1 MSKPTI
7 LIVEDTV
14 SLARTYME
22 YLRAE
27 PYDLIHVETGGE
39 AMEAL
44 KKEAPDAVLLD
55 LMLPDLSGF
64 DILKYIKEKELPS
77 ECVLM
82 TAYGS
87 IDIAVE
93 SMRHGAFDFLLKPF
107 SAERLVVT
115 LNNALEH
122 RRLTRIVETYKN
134 NYERD
139 EYCGFDGSSLAMQTV
154 YRIIE
159 CAAGSKA
166 TVFISGESGTGKE
179 ICAEAIHALS
189 PRRDGPIVPL
199 NCAAIPRE
207 LMESEIFGHVKGAFT
222 GAVAARDG
230 AAKQADGGTL
240 FLDEIC
246 EMELSLQTKLLRF
259 LQTRNFQRVGGSKQE
274 IVDVRFV
281 CATNRDPWEEV
292 LAGRF
297 REDLFYRLN
306 VVPIQM
312 PLLNEREDDVMAI
325 ASKFLADFTAEEGK
339 EFTGFSPQVESVFRT
354 YPWPGNVRQLQNVV
368 HNIIVLNE
376 GGLIDVDMLP
386 SPLGDYASKEGG
398 GAVPDQRPSLAP
410 GKDGVSPTHER
421 TIQPL
426 GEIEKA
432 AIERAIRLCGGNIP
446 KAAARLGISASTI
459 YRKRASWEGSKNAA

>member
-1 MSKPTI
+1 MCKPTI

-27 PYDLIHVETGGE
+27 PYDLVHVETGGE
-39 AMEAL
+39 AIEAMV
-44 KKEAPDAVLLD
+44 KGPPDAVLLD
-55 LMLPDLSGF
+55 LKLPDMSGF
-64 DILKYIKEKELPS
+64 DVLKFLSEKSLPT
-77 ECVLM
+77 ECVVM

-93 SMRHGAFDFLLKPF
+93 SMRHGAFDFLVKPF
-107 SAERLVVT
+107 SAERLTVT

-122 RRLTRIVETYKN
+122 RRLTRIVETYKT

-139 EYCGFDGSSLAMQTV
+139 GYCGFDGSSLAMQTV

-159 CAAGSKA
+159 CAAVSKA

-179 ICAEAIHALS
+179 ICAEALHTLS
-189 PRRDGPIVPL
+189 ERRDGPFIPF

-222 GAVAARDG
+222 GAVSARVG

-246 EMELSLQTKLLRF
+246 EMDPSLQTKLLRF
-259 LQTRNFQRVGGSKQE
+259 LQTRSFQRVGGDKLE
-274 IVDVRFV
+274 KVDVRFV

-306 VVPIQM
+306 VVPIHM
-312 PLLNEREDDVMAI
+312 PPLRDREEDVMVI
-325 ASKFLADFTAEEGK
+325 AGKFLADFTAEEGK
-339 EFTGFSPQVESVFRT
+339 EFSGFSPRVETIFRT

-368 HNIIVLNE
+368 HNIVVLNE

-386 SPLGDYASKEGG
+386 SPLGEDAIDA
-398 GAVPDQRPSLAP
+398 GAGVVPEKHPPQSAGMVRARQVP
-410 GKDGVSPTHER
+410 ER
-421 TIQPL
+421 TIQSL
-426 GEIEKA
+426 AETEKA
-432 AIERAIRLCGGNIP
+432 AIERAISLCGGNIP
-446 KAAARLGISASTI
+446 KAAAHLGISASTI
-459 YRKRASWEGSKNAA
+459 YRKRTSWEGGKNAA

>member
-1 MSKPTI
+1 
-7 LIVEDTV
+7 
-14 SLARTYME
+14 
-22 YLRAE
+22 
-27 PYDLIHVETGGE
+27 
-39 AMEAL
+39 
-44 KKEAPDAVLLD
+44 
-55 LMLPDLSGF
+55 
-64 DILKYIKEKELPS
+64 
-77 ECVLM
+77 M

-93 SMRHGAFDFLLKPF
+93 SMRHGAFDFLVKPF

-134 NYERD
+134 NFERD
-139 EYCGFDGSSLAMQTV
+139 ECCGFDGSSLAMQTV

-159 CAAGSKA
+159 CAAQSKA

-179 ICAEAIHALS
+179 ICAEALHTLS
-189 PRRDGPIVPL
+189 ERRDGPFIPF
-199 NCAAIPRE
+199 NCASIPRE

-222 GAVAARDG
+222 GAVSDRAG

-246 EMELSLQTKLLRF
+246 EMEPSLQTKLLRF
-259 LQTRNFQRVGGSKQE
+259 LQTRSYQKVGGDKLE
-274 IVDVRFV
+274 KVDVRFV

-312 PLLNEREDDVMAI
+312 PPLCEREDDVMAI
-325 ASKFLADFTAEEGK
+325 AGKFLADFTAEEGK
-339 EFTGFSPQVESVFRT
+339 EFSGFSPQVESVFRA

-368 HNIIVLNE
+368 HNMVVLNE

-386 SPLGDYASKEGG
+386 SPLGEEASNAGA
-398 GAVPDQRPSLAP
+398 GAVPSPRPSLPP
-410 GKDGVSPTHER
+410 GKEGLSNATER
-421 TIQPL
+421 SIQSL
-426 GEIEKA
+426 AETEKT
-432 AIERAIRLCGGNIP
+432 AIERAIRLSGGNIP
-446 KAAARLGISASTI
+446 KAAAHLGISASTI
-459 YRKRASWEGSKNAA
+459 YRKRASWEEGKNAA